1 MRLRI
6 GLSLAAQAL
15 NKLTPLGKRVLL
27 LAKAFRPPKAA
38 YDGSMSFCQPQGFE
52 GKAVLHYSKK
62 LHSSDCENPMTTLT
76 VTARGQVTFRKDVLQ
91 HLGIRPGEKIELDLL
106 PDGRG
111 VLKAARPTATIAG
124 FVGLL
129 AGRTNKVA
137 TIEEINA
144 ASARGWAGKE

>member
-1 MRLRI
+1 ME
-6 GLSLAAQAL
+6 STALAPDRAPATVQTLAS
-15 NKLTPLGKRVLL
+15 NQRVGWISEVP
-27 LAKAFRPPKAA
+27 R
-38 YDGSMSFCQPQGFE
+38 
-52 GKAVLHYSKK
+52 
-62 LHSSDCENPMTTLT
+62 
-76 VTARGQVTFRKDVLQ
+76 
-91 HLGIRPGEKIELDLL
+91 RPGEKIELDLL